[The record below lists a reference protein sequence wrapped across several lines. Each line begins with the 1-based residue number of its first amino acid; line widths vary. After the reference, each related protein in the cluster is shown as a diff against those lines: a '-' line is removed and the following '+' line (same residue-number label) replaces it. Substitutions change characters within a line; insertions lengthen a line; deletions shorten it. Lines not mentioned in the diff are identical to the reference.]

1 MMGEFVWLQGFN
13 ENLELLALMPLFT
26 LMPSV
31 FIWQMKIILVVTPF
45 SVNVNTLLFVYLV
58 LLNYWQIFC
67 KHEMLKGY
75 ASLHGNSQEPG
86 LYTQLT

>member
-45 SVNVNTLLFVYLV
+45 SL
-58 LLNYWQIFC
+58 
-67 KHEMLKGY
+67 
-75 ASLHGNSQEPG
+75 
-86 LYTQLT
+86 